1 MNPFLVA
8 QLPPPQTDAP
18 ELPDIQDIVP
28 PQAASDYG
36 LLILALIG
44 LLIFIVIAIFL
55 AVHFIR
61 KKQHPHQI
69 PAGRV
74 ALKRLADLE
83 PQSNDLPVNELSLQV
98 SNILKDYLQARFHDP
113 FRYETSQEFIHR
125 LGSGASQNLPQSL
138 QNDLARFTL
147 ACDELKFARP
157 ANADSKKVPLIEEA
171 RLIIREPI
179 TANAAPP
186 VS

>member
-1 MNPFLVA
+1 MNLFLVA
-8 QLPPPQTDAP
+8 QLPPPQSDVP
-18 ELPDIQDIVP
+18 ELPDIQDIVS

-44 LLIFIVIAIFL
+44 ALIFIAL
-55 AVHFIR
+55 AVYLTVQFIR

-74 ALKRLADLE
+74 ALKMLADLE
-83 PQSNDLPVNELSLQV
+83 SQSTDLPVNELSLQV
-98 SNILKDYLQARFHDP
+98 SDILKNYLQSRFHDP
-113 FRYETSQEFIHR
+113 YRYETSQEFIRR
-125 LGSGASQNLPQSL
+125 LGSGVSQNLPQSL
-138 QNDLARFTL
+138 QKDLTRFAL
-147 ACDELKFARP
+147 ACDELKFALP
-157 ANADSKKVPLIEEA
+157 ANAHSKKVPLIEEA

-179 TANAAPP
+179 TTNAAPS

>member
-1 MNPFLVA
+1 MNLFLVA
-8 QLPPPQTDAP
+8 QLPPPKADAP

-36 LLILALIG
+36 LLVLALIG
-44 LLIFIVIAIFL
+44 ALVFIAIVVFL
-55 AVHFIR
+55 VVHFIR
-61 KKQHPHQI
+61 KKQHPHQV

-83 PQSNDLPVNELSLQV
+83 TQSSDLPANELGLQV
-98 SNILKDYLQARFHDP
+98 SDILKDYLQARFHDP

-125 LGSGASQNLPQSL
+125 LGSGSSQNLPQSL
-138 QNDLARFTL
+138 QNDLARFAL

-157 ANADSKKVPLIEEA
+157 ANAHSKKAPLLEDA

-179 TANAAPP
+179 TANAAP
-186 VS
+186 SAS